1 MQERAF
7 KLLHTDFASD
17 YAELL
22 KNRVKPKWK

>member
-7 KLLHTDFASD
+7 KLPHTDFASD

-22 KNRVKPKWK
+22 KNHVKPKWK